1 MYLTNKLPLILLPIN
16 ENVFNNFIV
25 QHLFIIVLNFTSV
38 EIKISLCF
46 NSMIYQIIVFLNLSV
61 KQSFSEG
68 SVKVS
73 KTCDFKSFMERP
85 LLLIVKS
92 GPSLDL
98 LSFNDRF
105 PSPSNL

>member
-25 QHLFIIVLNFTSV
+25 QLLFIVLNFTSV
-38 EIKISLCF
+38 EIKISHCF
-46 NSMIYQIIVFLNLSV
+46 NSMLYQIIVFLNLSV

-73 KTCDFKSFMERP
+73 KTCDFKSLMERP

-105 PSPSNL
+105 PSPSNR